1 MSVIL
6 NKKLPFAARAQRLN
20 IYLLLVSLVLLAQQF
35 TYTLYVWGFRLLF
48 VVVTLQVA
56 LGNINSEWNAKKTV
70 KKTLVIL
77 LIIVVIFIF
86 SIFVTPYL
94 IELGRP
100 KKSY

>member
-77 LIIVVIFIF
+77 LIIAVIFIF